1 MEEAGRQ
8 INNYTNR
15 LESDP
20 EQLEAIEQR
29 INQIKQICRKYGTL
43 PEAIAYTE
51 KLQNELAELT
61 DQSISIEDLE
71 RKAEQDLQALL
82 KACKKLTELRRQ
94 AAIALEQVQINALK
108 MLAMEKVRFQ
118 VGIYATEPNALG
130 GDLIVFEFSPNL
142 GEPLQPLAET
152 ASGGEMSRF
161 LLALKTCFVNQ
172 KTQELPQA
180 NSIQANY
187 ANVGTMVF
195 DEIDAGVSGRVAQ
208 AIATQLWQISRSSQ
222 VLCVTHQPLI
232 AAIADRHFHVSKQV
246 IGDRTQVQI
255 RLLELEERKKELAQ
269 IASGKTI
276 EEGKNQ
282 GKGKKE
288 KGKSGENADADGVG
302 GQAIAFAE
310 SLLEQAAVI
319 KSESPLILK

>member
-1 MEEAGRQ
+1 
-8 INNYTNR
+8 

-20 EQLEAIEQR
+20 EQLEVIEQR

-71 RKAEQDLQALL
+71 RKAEADLQALL

-94 AAIALEQVQINALK
+94 AAIALEKVQIDALK

-118 VGIYATEPNALG
+118 VGIYPIEPTALG
-130 GDLIVFEFSPNL
+130 GDRIVFEFSPNL

-161 LLALKTCFVNQ
+161 LLALKTCFVKQKNQ
-172 KTQELPQA
+172 EKNQSVSTEF
-180 NSIQANY
+180 NH

-208 AIATQLWQISRSSQ
+208 AIATQLWQLSRSSQ

-255 RLLELEERKKELAQ
+255 RLLALEERKQELAQ
-269 IASGKTI
+269 IASGMTVV
-276 EEGKNQ
+276 EGKR
-282 GKGKKE
+282 KKE
-288 KGKSGENADADGVG
+288 KGKSVIKEGVSNVS
-302 GQAIAFAE
+302 QAIAFAE
-310 SLLEQAAVI
+310 SLLEQAAAI
-319 KSESPLILK
+319 KNQ